1 VLDPW
6 SLATSRTFWEGF
18 SPTLV
23 GDPQAD
29 GIRAVF
35 RVEAEVVT
43 SRGEGS
49 CNAASLR
56 QQPLRRTRAASC
68 LCSTLRS
75 GAGEALLQV
84 LHLG

>member
-1 VLDPW
+1 MLDPW

-43 SRGEGS
+43 SGGEGRAKLS
-49 CNAASLR
+49 LASATAAQDPGR
-56 QQPLRRTRAASC
+56 VIW
-68 LCSTLRS
+68 STLCS